1 MEKNPTKWRCPK
13 CIWCDKCSEYIDD
26 PENVQCYRCLKAYHG
41 KCKPKSTLNSIKKW
55 LCNRCQ
61 VKPGSNKN
69 SPHGAKL
76 NEVESNLS
84 DDTEMED
91 EPVIVPAKS
100 NVNAKK
106 KKAEAGEIS
115 MWVKRLEH
123 ERLQVAENLI
133 EDLIGRRNLRPQ
145 LSGKE
150 EFG

>member
-1 MEKNPTKWRCPK
+1 
-13 CIWCDKCSEYIDD
+13 
-26 PENVQCYRCLKAYHG
+26 
-41 KCKPKSTLNSIKKW
+41 
-55 LCNRCQ
+55 
-61 VKPGSNKN
+61 
-69 SPHGAKL
+69 
-76 NEVESNLS
+76 
-84 DDTEMED
+84 MED

-100 NVNAKK
+100 NVSAKK

-150 EFG
+150 EFGSIAV